1 MCFLDSSI
9 IQRIDACR
17 RAMDQANPRALA
29 IPVVYYPVL
38 YERRYKLHFTIE
50 ATVLPSRVNVA
61 TLMPATSAC
70 FGSVS
75 YICKVSYIRYGNQQ
89 ANPGTRQTRH
99 HIAPPHPSTRGS
111 IRLERTSMPIET
123 RRVAGCGRVCS
134 LQRLVLH

>member
-89 ANPGTRQTRH
+89 ANPGWSVPVCRSKLVVS
-99 HIAPPHPSTRGS
+99 P
-111 IRLERTSMPIET
+111 
-123 RRVAGCGRVCS
+123 VAAECAASNV
-134 LQRLVLH
+134 